1 MTIRRFAGLSLA
13 ASLIF
18 VSTPVFA
25 SENPVAGARNAS
37 AAVNQA
43 AAAADRAS
51 SASGLAGA
59 ADGSVPTTP
68 RSGSEKTPP

>member
-25 SENPVAGARNAS
+25 SENPVAGARNA
-37 AAVNQA
+37 

-51 SASGLAGA
+51 PASGLAEA

-68 RSGSEKTPP
+68 RSG